1 MQHSPLGSW
10 CTSLLMNAMLGSK
23 QPRPCRLRYTAA
35 RVHLSLKLS
44 SNHHSLF
51 APNNNIN
58 LIAIMSSQTTT
69 APTTSSVTNGSNGKA
84 PVNGHRLDEP
94 LVKVQPPRREDLQP
108 SYARVIKADD
118 QDDSTV
124 GWYPKARHSIGQCMG
139 ALGAIPCCIL
149 CPNPFKTVHQG
160 NVGLVTKFG
169 RFERAVDPGLVQINP
184 LSENLIQVDVK
195 IQIVEVPKQVC
206 MTKDNVSLQLT
217 SVIYYRITSPHKAA
231 FGISNIRQ
239 ALIER
244 TQTTLRHVIGAR
256 VLQDVIERR
265 EEIAQ
270 SIREIIEE
278 IAAGWGVE
286 VESMLVKDIIFS
298 QDLQDSLSMA
308 AQSKRTGE
316 AKVIA
321 ARAEVESAKLMRQAA
336 DILSSAPA
344 MQIRYLEAMQAMAK
358 SANSKVIFL
367 PATNQT
373 VQSQLATA
381 DAYGEGPSKYRA
393 NSNNNN
399 NSGGAAAEYGQ
410 GNDGFQSAIN
420 SHIIENM

>member
-1 MQHSPLGSW
+1 VSSTRSILAQ
-10 CTSLLMNAMLGSK
+10 TS
-23 QPRPCRLRYTAA
+23 A
-35 RVHLSLKLS
+35 RD
-44 SNHHSLF
+44 SN
-51 APNNNIN
+51 IE
-58 LIAIMSSQTTT
+58 MSD
-69 APTTSSVTNGSNGKA
+69 NGKA
-84 PVNGHRLDEP
+84 PIGDLNGGASRRRVDEP
-94 LVKVQPPRREDLQP
+94 IVKVQPPRREDLQP
-108 SYARVIKADD
+108 SYARVIKPDDADAD
-118 QDDSTV
+118 TH
-124 GWYPKARHSIGQCMG
+124 GWYGSMINALGTCIGT
-139 ALGAIPCCIL
+139 LGAIPCCVV
-149 CPNPFKTVHQG
+149 CPNPYKPVNQG

-169 RFERAVDPGLVQINP
+169 RFARAVDPGLVKVNP

-206 MTKDNVSLQLT
+206 MTKDNVSLHLT

-239 ALIER
+239 ALVER

-278 IAAGWGVE
+278 TATGWGVE
-286 VESMLVKDIIFS
+286 VESMLIKDIIFS
-298 QDLQDSLSMA
+298 QELQDSLSMA

-358 SANSKVIFL
+358 TANSKVIFL
-367 PATNQT
+367 PAQNQT
-373 VQSQLATA
+373 VQAAMAQA
-381 DAYGEGPSKYRA
+381 DSAGEGPSQHKYKPEGIE
-393 NSNNNN
+393 S
-399 NSGGAAAEYGQ
+399 EYGH
-410 GNDGFQSAIN
+410 GNMGFQSAIN
-420 SHIIENM
+420 AGIIENM

>member
-1 MQHSPLGSW
+1 
-10 CTSLLMNAMLGSK
+10 
-23 QPRPCRLRYTAA
+23 
-35 RVHLSLKLS
+35 
-44 SNHHSLF
+44 
-51 APNNNIN
+51 
-58 LIAIMSSQTTT
+58 MSSDT
-69 APTTSSVTNGSNGKA
+69 GKA
-84 PVNGHRLDEP
+84 PINGVGSSRGPLDT
-94 LVKVQPPRREDLQP
+94 LVKVEPPRREDLQP
-108 SYARVIKADD
+108 SYARVIKADSNED
-118 QDDSTV
+118 EKH
-124 GWYPKARHSIGQCMG
+124 GWYGAMMNGIGSCIG
-139 ALGAIPCCIL
+139 TLGAIPVCII
-149 CPNPFKTVHQG
+149 CPNPYKEVGQG

-169 RFERAVDPGLVQINP
+169 RFARAVDPGLVKINP
-184 LSENLIQVDVK
+184 LSERLIQVDVK
-195 IQIVEVPKQVC
+195 IQIVEVPQQTC

-239 ALIER
+239 ALVER

-270 SIREIIEE
+270 SIREIIENT
-278 IAAGWGVE
+278 ASGWGVD
-286 VESMLVKDIIFS
+286 VESMLIKDIIFS
-298 QDLQDSLSMA
+298 QDLQESLSMA

-367 PATNQT
+367 PAQNQT
-373 VQSQLATA
+373 VQSQLAQA
-381 DAYGEGPSKYRA
+381 DAAGEGPSRYGVQQSQRGPQSA
-393 NSNNNN
+393 QQ
-399 NSGGAAAEYGQ
+399 EYGQ
-410 GNDGFQSAIN
+410 GDEGFQSAIN
-420 SHIIENM
+420 AHVIEHM